1 MIFGTQKFTNHSIVQ
16 LYSEMYSNYIL
27 ELKLTPSGSSY
38 RINLFQ
44 QTIVSRGCLS
54 SSFTADESITHSRHW
69 VDSHHQCVQVR
80 TCRHHPL
87 LLGGRLSFGG
97 KVTLSL
103 GKKIGFPHFF
113 STFFILVIFL
123 LSYLLLLC
131 CLWNKY
137 LCFWVP
143 QKLYVNGRIKKHFL
157 ERKFEVKPP
166 TKAFLRN
173 LRECQWWVR
182 SQGGGKLD
190 LIQVI
195 HTNLF
200 FFLITPRQFCSL

>member
-1 MIFGTQKFTNHSIVQ
+1 MIFRTQKFTNHSNVQ
-16 LYSEMYSNYIL
+16 FYTEMSS
-27 ELKLTPSGSSY
+27 KLHF
-38 RINLFQ
+38 RIEIDSKWIKLPHKPFP

-113 STFFILVIFL
+113 STFILVIFL
-123 LSYLLLLC
+123 PFLSFTALLSLKQVSLLL
-131 CLWNKY
+131 
-137 LCFWVP
+137 
-143 QKLYVNGRIKKHFL
+143 GS
-157 ERKFEVKPP
+157 
-166 TKAFLRN
+166 TKALCKWTDQKALFGK
-173 LRECQWWVR
+173 EVR
-182 SQGGGKLD
+182 S
-190 LIQVI
+190 
-195 HTNLF
+195 
-200 FFLITPRQFCSL
+200 

>member
-1 MIFGTQKFTNHSIVQ
+1 MSNHSNVQ

-27 ELKLTPSGSSY
+27 ELKLTPIRSSY
-38 RINLFQ
+38 HINLFQ

-123 LSYLLLLC
+123 PFLSFTALLSLKQVSLLLGSPKALC
-131 CLWNKY
+131 KWTD
-137 LCFWVP
+137 
-143 QKLYVNGRIKKHFL
+143 QKALFGK
-157 ERKFEVKPP
+157 E
-166 TKAFLRN
+166 
-173 LRECQWWVR
+173 VR
-182 SQGGGKLD
+182 S
-190 LIQVI
+190 
-195 HTNLF
+195 
-200 FFLITPRQFCSL
+200 

>member
-1 MIFGTQKFTNHSIVQ
+1 MHHQQWYFTISNNALLATKLFKSFDCPALYWNVFKLHSRIEND
-16 LYSEMYSNYIL
+16 SKWI
-27 ELKLTPSGSSY
+27 KLPHKP
-38 RINLFQ
+38 FP

-166 TKAFLRN
+166 TKASILEKSERMPMM
-173 LRECQWWVR
+173 
-182 SQGGGKLD
+182 GKESRRRK
-190 LIQVI
+190 IGSY
-195 HTNLF
+195 TGY
-200 FFLITPRQFCSL
+200 TY

>member
-1 MIFGTQKFTNHSIVQ
+1 M
-16 LYSEMYSNYIL
+16 
-27 ELKLTPSGSSY
+27 TPSGSSY

-87 LLGGRLSFGG
+87 CLEEDCRLAGRSLCHLEKRSVFHTSFPP
-97 KVTLSL
+97 LYWL
-103 GKKIGFPHFF
+103 FF
-113 STFFILVIFL
+113 F

-137 LCFWVP
+137 LCFWVL

>member
-1 MIFGTQKFTNHSIVQ
+1 MIFRTQKFANHSNVQ
-16 LYSEMYSNYIL
+16 FYTETSSNYIQ
-27 ELKLTPSGSSY
+27 ELKMTPSGSSY
-38 RINLFQ
+38 RINLFH

-69 VDSHHQCVQVR
+69 VDSHHHHQCVQVR

-123 LSYLLLLC
+123 PFLSFTALLSLKQVSLLLGSPKALC
-131 CLWNKY
+131 KWTD
-137 LCFWVP
+137 
-143 QKLYVNGRIKKHFL
+143 QKALFGK
-157 ERKFEVKPP
+157 E
-166 TKAFLRN
+166 
-173 LRECQWWVR
+173 VR
-182 SQGGGKLD
+182 S
-190 LIQVI
+190 
-195 HTNLF
+195 
-200 FFLITPRQFCSL
+200 